1 MKYESRRERF
11 VVVIVIRRFGIGRA
25 SFSMKI
31 WQSRAS
37 IEPTHGSRKQ
47 IVILMSCHRYLKN
60 PLRVLAV
67 LAVTFAIHGDSVQAW
82 GRDGHEIVGNLAW
95 QLLSNHTQGRIQEI
109 LGYSHDVD
117 SSRRRSSM
125 FLKSS
130 RKLGHNRSELNSPL
144 GQIADWADQV
154 RHSPEFHWS
163 GPLHY
168 IDVRD
173 DLVVGGCTVRNPD
186 FGGAQEGTVRNGLP
200 SDDSICHFDYTRD
213 CPDDV
218 CVAGAIVNYTR
229 HLMEAELHANTL
241 VVQSLKFI
249 THFIGDIHQ
258 PLHSARETDR
268 GGNSIHVHFQK
279 NSAYLEAT
287 HVKGTMIRSLR
298 HLVNSTELDNPLRID
313 RRKALEVSP
322 PVSEHFRSFLRRKP
336 SYSLNLHAVWDDS
349 LIELA
354 VQRDFRGNRAAYQD
368 QILQYIYDA
377 YWNNT
382 HDSTD
387 NPWAQWTSCLS
398 GLNRTCTTLW
408 GEESLQYALTF
419 AYRHVGVAPKAIP
432 IVDGDT
438 LSAQYGD
445 ICIPLV
451 QDRLAAAAVRLSWT
465 LSHALSG
472 SGDDWVFKQTLG

>member
-1 MKYESRRERF
+1 MQYESRRERF
-11 VVVIVIRRFGIGRA
+11 VVVIMIRRFGIDRA
-25 SFSMKI
+25 GFSMKI
-31 WQSRAS
+31 WQSSQHFAQQNQHM
-37 IEPTHGSRKQ
+37 EAESRLYR
-47 IVILMSCHRYLKN
+47 IFMSCHKSLKT

-95 QLLSNHTQGRIQEI
+95 QLLSNHTQGRIQDI
-109 LGYSHDVD
+109 LAYTRDVG

-130 RKLGHNRSELNSPL
+130 RKLGHNHSEVNSPL

-173 DLVVGGCTVRNPD
+173 DLVAGGCPVRNPD
-186 FGGAQEGTVRNGLP
+186 FDAAEEGTVRNGLP

-229 HLMEAELHANTL
+229 HLMEAELHSNTL
-241 VVQSLKFI
+241 VAQSLKFI

-258 PLHSARETDR
+258 PLHSARSTDR

-279 NSAYLEAT
+279 NTADL
-287 HVKGTMIRSLR
+287 KGILSSNLR
-298 HLVNSTELDNPLRID
+298 RLANSTGLDSPRRIG
-313 RRKALEVSP
+313 RHKAVQASRS
-322 PVSEHFRSFLRRKP
+322 VTEHFRSFLHRRP
-336 SYSLNLHAVWDDS
+336 SYSLNLHGVWDDS

-354 VQRDFRGNRAAYQD
+354 VQRDFRGNRASYQD

-398 GLNRTCTTLW
+398 GLNQTCTTLW

-432 IVDGDT
+432 IVDGDA
-438 LSAQYGD
+438 LSAEYGD

-472 SGDDWVFKQTLG
+472 SGDGVVFSTNSG